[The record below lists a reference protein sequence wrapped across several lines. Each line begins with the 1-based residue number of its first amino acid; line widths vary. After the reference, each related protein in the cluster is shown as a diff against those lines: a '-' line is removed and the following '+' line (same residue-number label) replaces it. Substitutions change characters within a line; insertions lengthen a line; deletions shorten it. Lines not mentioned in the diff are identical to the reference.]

1 MAFKLLNAFQD
12 TCLVS
17 PGSFF
22 DKKMLIFKKAKSDLN
37 LLVFLV
43 RIKNASPC
51 CYFSF
56 KSSKLTSL
64 VS

>member
-1 MAFKLLNAFQD
+1 MIFKLLSTFQD

-22 DKKMLIFKKAKSDLN
+22 DKKMLNFKKAKSDLN

-43 RIKNASPC
+43 RIKNALPH

-56 KSSKLTSL
+56 KSSKLMSL
-64 VS
+64 AS